1 MAIFFFAFF
10 NVHRFFE
17 MFFYLIF
24 SEIDVGCLK
33 IGNLTYVD
41 CLLLVAD
48 SWQIQDV
55 LRIIDV
61 FLKYQI
67 VPLQA
72 GPGAHP
78 ASYKMCTGSF
88 PGVER
93 PGRDVEHHPYL
104 AQR

>member
-48 SWQIQDV
+48 S
-55 LRIIDV
+55 
-61 FLKYQI
+61 
-67 VPLQA
+67 
-72 GPGAHP
+72 
-78 ASYKMCTGSF
+78 
-88 PGVER
+88 
-93 PGRDVEHHPYL
+93 
-104 AQR
+104 